1 MSTAIHNYNMKI
13 STMGSTSG
21 NINFTTPDWA
31 DIKGIPK
38 EDFDYYEKLLEQCIN
53 ILPSLKEGSEK
64 EIIKQAISYFATKR
78 LVSQKP

>member
-1 MSTAIHNYNMKI
+1 
-13 STMGSTSG
+13 MGSPSG
-21 NINFTTPDWA
+21 NITFTTPDWS

-78 LVSQKP
+78 LVSQTP